1 MAVKALTTIKHDGKL
16 YKPGEIVEDINS
28 KDESR
33 LISLGAAE
41 PIEAVQETDHSD
53 DLQLALE
60 SMNKKELLAYSDEL
74 GMKLNEK
81 LTVKELRAAIEEQ
94 LENDEV

>member
-1 MAVKALTTIKHDGKL
+1 MAVKAKTTIRHNGKL
-16 YKPGEIVEDINS
+16 YKPGEIIEDINS
-28 KDESR
+28 RDESR
-33 LISLGAAE
+33 LISLGDAE
-41 PIEAVQETDHSD
+41 PIEDIQEIDNP
-53 DLQLALE
+53 QPNIE
-60 SMNKKELLAYSDEL
+60 SMTKKELLAYSTEL